1 VAELEDAAGLGPVG
15 LRPLEVRVLSPAP
28 TENPL
33 LSGGFHLLGSRA
45 TWPEHGLNAQGLCG
59 RSSVVDVKQHSLLL
73 IRVRGKVAVG
83 GVDHKEGRSHPPRER
98 EQGHACG
105 QAPSRIRVA
114 GVVDAPVR
122 DSGGPER
129 RQLAKQK
136 TRDAATAKL
145 PGKLEEARIAREA
158 ARDEADRALSKHR
171 VKPEASVRVRRLLDE
186 GVSLG
191 EVLERAKALGD
202 VETLAAARA
211 EVGYLT
217 MGGEG
222 GARNRFAAPGELG
235 ALARAADLSLAAL
248 SSERRPLTALVE
260 LAHDRSGG
268 VEEAGQLAMRAIEGD
283 PNVGRSRIEF
293 AYAAGETGDAAA

>member
-1 VAELEDAAGLGPVG
+1 
-15 LRPLEVRVLSPAP
+15 
-28 TENPL
+28 
-33 LSGGFHLLGSRA
+33 
-45 TWPEHGLNAQGLCG
+45 
-59 RSSVVDVKQHSLLL
+59 
-73 IRVRGKVAVG
+73 
-83 GVDHKEGRSHPPRER
+83 
-98 EQGHACG
+98 
-105 QAPSRIRVA
+105 VA

-283 PNVGRSRIEF
+283 PNVGRARIEF

>member
-1 VAELEDAAGLGPVG
+1 
-15 LRPLEVRVLSPAP
+15 
-28 TENPL
+28 
-33 LSGGFHLLGSRA
+33 
-45 TWPEHGLNAQGLCG
+45 
-59 RSSVVDVKQHSLLL
+59 
-73 IRVRGKVAVG
+73 
-83 GVDHKEGRSHPPRER
+83 
-98 EQGHACG
+98 
-105 QAPSRIRVA
+105 VA

-222 GARNRFAAPGELG
+222 GARNRSQPRESWARWRGLPTSASRRSAPS
-235 ALARAADLSLAAL
+235 DVPSL
-248 SSERRPLTALVE
+248 R
-260 LAHDRSGG
+260 
-268 VEEAGQLAMRAIEGD
+268 
-283 PNVGRSRIEF
+283 
-293 AYAAGETGDAAA
+293 